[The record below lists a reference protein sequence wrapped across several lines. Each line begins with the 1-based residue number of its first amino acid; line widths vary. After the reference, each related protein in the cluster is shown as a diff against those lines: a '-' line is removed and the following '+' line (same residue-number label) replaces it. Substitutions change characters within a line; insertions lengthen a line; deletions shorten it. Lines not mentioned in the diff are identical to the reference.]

1 MPRTT
6 LRTLRLCLSSLVAF
20 ALLAGC
26 ARQGTHPPA
35 QPGAG
40 AVSLNGAGATFP
52 YPLYSK
58 WFSEYH
64 TANPQVQISYQSIG
78 SGGGIQALKNRTVD
92 FGASDAPLSDEEMR
106 AMPAPVV
113 HIPTVAGA
121 VVVAYRLP
129 GLTRPLRLDGAVLA
143 TIYLGQIKRWN
154 DPKLAALNPEV
165 NLPDLAIAVAHRS
178 DGSGTTYLFTNYL
191 AAISSEWVKAVGAG
205 KSVNWPVG
213 VGGKG
218 NEGVAGTVKQ
228 LPGAIGYV
236 ELAYAKQN
244 ALSYAELRNA
254 ADKFVAPTVASTTAA
269 AAGAVEQM
277 KGDVRVSIVNSPAPD
292 AYPISGFTYLLV
304 YRDQSDKTKG
314 EVLTKFLGWAMK
326 EGQQSAEP
334 LGYAPLPEGVVAI
347 NQEAIRKLTFQGKPL
362 TSEQ

>member
-1 MPRTT
+1 MPRI
-6 LRTLRLCLSSLVAF
+6 LPRLWLM
-20 ALLAGC
+20 LLGLGVIAAGC
-26 ARQGTHPPA
+26 AKPQGPSKPA
-35 QPGAG
+35 

-64 TANPQVQISYQSIG
+64 ATNPQVQISYQSIG

-92 FGASDAPLSDEEMR
+92 FGASDAPLSDEEVK
-106 AMPAPVV
+106 AMPAPVA

-121 VVVAYRLP
+121 VVVTYHLP
-129 GLTRPLRLDGAVLA
+129 GLARPLRLDGSTLAAV
-143 TIYLGQIKRWN
+143 YLGQIKRWN
-154 DPKLAALNPEV
+154 DSKLAALNSGV
-165 NLPDLAIAVAHRS
+165 KLPDLAITVAHRS
-178 DGSGTTYLFTNYL
+178 DGSGTTYLFTHYL
-191 AAISSEWVKAVGAG
+191 AAVSPEWEKAVGAG

-244 ALSYAELRNA
+244 QLSYAELRNA
-254 ADKFVAPTVASTTAA
+254 AGKLVAPTVASTTAA
-269 AAGAVEQM
+269 AAGAVEKM
-277 KGDVRVSIVNSPAPD
+277 KQDVRVGIVNSPATD

-304 YRDQSDKTKG
+304 YQAQPDRTKG
-314 EVLTKFLGWAMK
+314 AALAQFLGWAMK
-326 EGQQSAEP
+326 EGQPFAAP

-347 NQEAIRKLTFQGKPL
+347 NQEAIRKLTPPGKPL
-362 TSEQ
+362 TPEH